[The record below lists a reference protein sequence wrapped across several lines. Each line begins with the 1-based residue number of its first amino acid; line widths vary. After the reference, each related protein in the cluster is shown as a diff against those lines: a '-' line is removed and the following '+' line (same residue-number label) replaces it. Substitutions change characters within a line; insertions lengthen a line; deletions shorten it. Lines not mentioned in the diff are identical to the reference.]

1 MNIRRLFLLT
11 MTFILIIPS
20 SHGMSE
26 NNDNNYVLNQENED
40 NWIFTVTS
48 DPRSVYDNHHY
59 FVEGFI
65 VNENGEAFKMSD
77 DPYDFWYDRFQ
88 LEIFWHNDT
97 SGEIYN
103 VTEKHRTDTF
113 YYCYQDNCGDESLYG
128 YFHFSLYYD
137 EENEEIY
144 DYGYH
149 EVHIKYKPLSLIW
162 THNFTRIEWPVIFMT
177 KSAPDDVILN
187 SADWILNG
195 SITDKEG
202 VPFNELRIDN
212 FVLVDLDD
220 LNNTAKTKTL
230 IDEHILSLDYDNTNG
245 DMLIRLKIKSDASPT
260 FARFKLSFN
269 ISLIG
274 SDGYSNFIPVFYEI
288 ERRGGIG
295 VVPLE
300 YYPQELNGF
309 QFMISAFVLIILPK
323 LKRRFE

>member
-1 MNIRRLFLLT
+1 
-11 MTFILIIPS
+11 
-20 SHGMSE
+20 
-26 NNDNNYVLNQENED
+26 
-40 NWIFTVTS
+40 
-48 DPRSVYDNHHY
+48 
-59 FVEGFI
+59 
-65 VNENGEAFKMSD
+65 
-77 DPYDFWYDRFQ
+77 
-88 LEIFWHNDT
+88 
-97 SGEIYN
+97 
-103 VTEKHRTDTF
+103 
-113 YYCYQDNCGDESLYG
+113 CGDESLYG

-137 EENEEIY
+137 QENEEIY

-162 THNFTRIEWPVIFMT
+162 THDFTRIEWPVIFMT

-187 SADWILNG
+187 SADWVLNG

-220 LNNTAKTKTL
+220 LNNTAKTQTL

-245 DMLIRLKIKSDASPT
+245 DMLIRLKIKTDASPT

-309 QFMISAFVLIILPK
+309 QFMISAFVLIILPI
-323 LKRRFE
+323 LKRKFE